1 MAPGRN
7 REELDSV
14 GRRTYR
20 DRETMSRLKDYNAAV
35 SRMKSSAAAG
45 PVVWLCAVWVGFHGE
60 DWRSGAL
67 ERDVHRQASS

>member
-1 MAPGRN
+1 
-7 REELDSV
+7 
-14 GRRTYR
+14 
-20 DRETMSRLKDYNAAV
+20 MSRLKDYNAAV
-35 SRMKSSAAAG
+35 SRMKSRAAAG